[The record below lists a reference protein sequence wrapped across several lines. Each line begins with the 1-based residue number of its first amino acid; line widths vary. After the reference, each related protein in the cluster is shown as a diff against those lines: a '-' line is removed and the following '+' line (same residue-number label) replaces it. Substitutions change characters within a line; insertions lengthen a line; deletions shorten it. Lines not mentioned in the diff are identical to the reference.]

1 MVAGIYLTDLLEGT
15 AVTLKI
21 SNKVKMI
28 EMHAVLVRALREDL
42 AVIELDFET
51 KQRLNF
57 DNVHIEMESQTED
70 GVPYKWKDVK
80 IGYFENQYIMRTEGE
95 GVRFNRREYFRV
107 GVSKRALMRMVGRG
121 QKDIILRDVSMTGF
135 AITDQRKELELLPGD
150 ELSVHFEDLGHVLD
164 LIGRVVRVQEEEDVV
179 VYGLRIINLCKDLSS
194 YISIKQR
201 GGRASK

>member
-1 MVAGIYLTDLLEGT
+1 M
-15 AVTLKI
+15 
-21 SNKVKMI
+21 
-28 EMHAVLVRALREDL
+28 
-42 AVIELDFET
+42 
-51 KQRLNF
+51 
-57 DNVHIEMESQTED
+57 
-70 GVPYKWKDVK
+70 
-80 IGYFENQYIMRTEGE
+80 
-95 GVRFNRREYFRV
+95 

-121 QKDIILRDVSMTGF
+121 QKDVILRDVSMTGF

>member
-42 AVIELDFET
+42 AVIELDFES

-80 IGYFENQYIMRTEGE
+80 IGYFENQYVMRTEGE
-95 GVRFNRREYFRV
+95 GVRFN
-107 GVSKRALMRMVGRG
+107 
-121 QKDIILRDVSMTGF
+121 
-135 AITDQRKELELLPGD
+135 
-150 ELSVHFEDLGHVLD
+150 
-164 LIGRVVRVQEEEDVV
+164 
-179 VYGLRIINLCKDLSS
+179 
-194 YISIKQR
+194 
-201 GGRASK
+201 